1 MEELK
6 QWALMCCAAILA
18 GGIATLLLPPGSSAK
33 AGKTAVSFFLLSC
46 LILPLRE
53 LQGDFSLQLERS
65 EALSQQWQETLT
77 QDTEELSYS
86 LAKGHILE
94 LIRAR
99 LEQLGLTAQKLD
111 VEFTE
116 NDVHLTLILPEEE
129 KNREGEL
136 RSLLLREYGLQDAE
150 IIWQEV
156 E

>member
-1 MEELK
+1 MEEMK

-18 GGIATLLLPPGSSAK
+18 GGIATLLLPPGSS
-33 AGKTAVSFFLLSC
+33 GKTAVSFFLLSC

-53 LQGDFSLQLERS
+53 LQGDFSLELERS

-116 NDVHLTLILPEEE
+116 NDVHLTLVLPEEE

>member
-1 MEELK
+1 
-6 QWALMCCAAILA
+6 
-18 GGIATLLLPPGSSAK
+18 
-33 AGKTAVSFFLLSC
+33 
-46 LILPLRE
+46 
-53 LQGDFSLQLERS
+53 
-65 EALSQQWQETLT
+65 LT

-86 LAKGHILE
+86 LANDHILE

-99 LEQLGLTAQKLD
+99 LVQLGLNAQKLD

-116 NDVHLTLILPEEE
+116 NDVHLTLVLPEEE

-136 RSLLLREYGLQDAE
+136 RSLLREYGLQDAE

>member
-6 QWALMCCAAILA
+6 QWALMFCTAILA

-86 LAKGHILE
+86 LAKDHIIE

-99 LEQLGLTAQKLD
+99 QEQLGLNAQKLD

-116 NDVHLTLILPEEE
+116 NEVHLTLILPEEE